1 MVPMV
6 LRYLKYSH
14 LIHFANTASSS
25 SVVPHVFNSC
35 DLPNFADFSFP
46 KTLMHLQKHNLRVV
60 LMSRIA
66 DPAEWMAFEKRKIIC
81 ACCLASCSDFQYGYE
96 ICFGLPHFC
105 PSIITKLPC
114 DVNLWTVG
122 YMSWIHSNRV
132 HFHME
137 TDLQKIE
144 L

>member
-66 DPAEWMAFEKRKIIC
+66 DPAE
-81 ACCLASCSDFQYGYE
+81 
-96 ICFGLPHFC
+96 
-105 PSIITKLPC
+105 
-114 DVNLWTVG
+114 
-122 YMSWIHSNRV
+122 
-132 HFHME
+132 
-137 TDLQKIE
+137 
-144 L
+144 